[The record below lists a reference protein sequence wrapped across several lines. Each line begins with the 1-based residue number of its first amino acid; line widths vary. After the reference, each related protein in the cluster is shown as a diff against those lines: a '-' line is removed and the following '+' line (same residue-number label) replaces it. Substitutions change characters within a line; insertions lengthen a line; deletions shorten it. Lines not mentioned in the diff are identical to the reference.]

1 MAAPGVV
8 LQEERVGEDQGLSG
22 GRHCARVILCPKSPL
37 VSQWQDGLS
46 YGHWLPVL
54 RRLRHLGLRAAIF
67 GSFGVALL
75 VLLLLAWGLIRMQV
89 LNRVN
94 NRLEVSGKA
103 LAHHLATWVAHSEH
117 PQEVLLQVPLA
128 SASLAGVALVNA
140 SGQVEAVSQDTLDWA
155 SVVAQW
161 EAGSRPARVALPGS
175 LVLLAEP
182 GAASGAT
189 VLVVVDERFVEDVKA
204 GLRSG
209 LLLSVLVGVL
219 VFAAAMALVGRI
231 LLDQPLERMTAMAHR
246 LAEADLTQG
255 LEQGGADGL
264 GRLAVALDRLCES
277 LRETIGRARGVG
289 EAIGL
294 AVGQLS
300 RSGVTV
306 NGGAATVIQ
315 RVEEAR
321 GVMAE
326 LLTSLNGLAEQVDIL
341 GRGAEEGT
349 ATASAMAS
357 THDDV
362 TGLVE
367 QLGAAAAET
376 TGAIGEMTRRI
387 TEVARAVGALHGSA
401 EETSVSIQQMDI
413 SIGQVET
420 NANETARL
428 SENVLQDA
436 ATAGEALQTTLAG
449 IERIRGSSR
458 EALQV
463 IESLGRRTSEIGNIL
478 DVIDDV
484 AEQTNLLALNAAI
497 IAAQAGEHGKGF
509 AVVAE
514 EIKELAERTGAS
526 TKEIADLIAAVQAE
540 SQNARAAVEQG
551 FRTVEEGVELGRE
564 AEGALKKISASA
576 SKSTLMVRAIARA
589 TIEQSRSSKSVTAA
603 VQRIAD
609 AVEQV
614 SRATSEQERG
624 SEQMTNSAQHMLA
637 VTTQVERATEAQVE
651 RSRQIGRSLGSIREM
666 AGAVSRARGAQAAAT
681 ERVLTAVEAIRTVAV
696 AQVSSAR
703 QLESVI
709 EDLRTQAD
717 VLRVEVQRFK
727 V

>member
-1 MAAPGVV
+1 
-8 LQEERVGEDQGLSG
+8 
-22 GRHCARVILCPKSPL
+22 
-37 VSQWQDGLS
+37 
-46 YGHWLPVL
+46 VL

-67 GSFGVALL
+67 GSFGLA
-75 VLLLLAWGLIRMQV
+75 LLLLLLVAWGLIRMEV

-94 NRLEVSGKA
+94 DRLEASGRL
-103 LAHHLATWVAHSEH
+103 LARHVATWLAHSEN
-117 PQEVLLQVPLA
+117 PAEVLGEVPLA
-128 SASLAGVALVNA
+128 TASVAGMALVNA
-140 SGQVEAVSQDTLDWA
+140 GGRVEAVSHDTLDWA
-155 SVVAQW
+155 STTARW
-161 EAGSRPARVALPGS
+161 ESSGRAARVSLPDH

-182 GAASGAT
+182 AQALGAT
-189 VLVVVDERFVEDVKA
+189 VLVVVDERFLEDVKA

-209 LLLSVLVGVL
+209 LGLSVLVGVL
-219 VFAAAMALVGRI
+219 VFAAGMALVSRV
-231 LLDQPLERMTAMAHR
+231 LLDQPLARMTAMAHR

-255 LEQGGADGL
+255 LEEGGSDAL
-264 GRLAVALDRLCES
+264 GRLAAALDQLCNS
-277 LRETIGRARGVG
+277 LRETIGRSRGVG
-289 EAIGL
+289 EAIAL

-300 RSGVTV
+300 RSGATV
-306 NGGAATVIQ
+306 SGGARTVIQ

-321 GVMAE
+321 GVMGE
-326 LLTSLNGLAEQVDIL
+326 LQTSLHGLAEQVDVL

-349 ATASAMAS
+349 ATAAAMAS

-362 TGLVE
+362 TGLVD

-376 TGAIGEMTRRI
+376 TAAIGEMTRRI
-387 TEVARAVGALHGSA
+387 TEVARALGELHGSA

-449 IERIRGSSR
+449 IDRIRGSSR

-576 SKSTLMVRAIARA
+576 SKSTLMVKAIARA
-589 TIEQSRSSKSVTAA
+589 TVEQSRSSKSVTAA
-603 VQRIAD
+603 VQRIAA

-614 SRATSEQERG
+614 SQATAEQERG
-624 SEQMTNSAQHMLA
+624 SEQMTDSAQRMLA

-651 RSRQIGRSLGSIREM
+651 RSRQIARSLSSIREM
-666 AGAVSRARGAQAAAT
+666 AGAVSRARGAQAAASG
-681 ERVLTAVEAIRTVAV
+681 RVLAAVEAIRTVAE
-696 AQVSSAR
+696 AQGSGAR
-703 QLESVI
+703 QLETVI
-709 EDLRTQAD
+709 EDLRRQAE
-717 VLRVEVQRFK
+717 VLRAEVQRFK
-727 V
+727 I

>member
-1 MAAPGVV
+1 VDRGFLPG
-8 LQEERVGEDQGLSG
+8 SN
-22 GRHCARVILCPKSPL
+22 A
-37 VSQWQDGLS
+37 LS
-46 YGHWLPVL
+46 YNCTAPVL

-67 GSFGVALL
+67 GSFGLA
-75 VLLLLAWGLIRMQV
+75 LLLLLLVAWGLIRMEV

-94 NRLEVSGKA
+94 DRLEASGRL
-103 LAHHLATWVAHSEH
+103 LARHVATWLAHSEN
-117 PQEVLLQVPLA
+117 PAEVLGEVPLA
-128 SASLAGVALVNA
+128 TASVAGMALVNA
-140 SGQVEAVSQDTLDWA
+140 GGRVEAVSHDTLDWA
-155 SVVAQW
+155 STTARW
-161 EAGSRPARVALPGS
+161 ESSGRAARVSLPDH

-182 GAASGAT
+182 AQALGAT
-189 VLVVVDERFVEDVKA
+189 VLVVVDERFLEDVKA

-209 LLLSVLVGVL
+209 LGLSVLVGVL
-219 VFAAAMALVGRI
+219 VFAAGMALVSRV
-231 LLDQPLERMTAMAHR
+231 LLDQPLARMTAMAHR

-255 LEQGGADGL
+255 LEEGGSDAL
-264 GRLAVALDRLCES
+264 GRLAAALDQLCNS
-277 LRETIGRARGVG
+277 LRETIGRSRGVG
-289 EAIGL
+289 EAIAL

-300 RSGVTV
+300 RSGATV
-306 NGGAATVIQ
+306 SGGARTVIQ

-321 GVMAE
+321 GVMGE
-326 LLTSLNGLAEQVDIL
+326 LQTSLHGLAEQVDVL

-349 ATASAMAS
+349 ATAAAMAS

-362 TGLVE
+362 TGLVD

-376 TGAIGEMTRRI
+376 TAAIGEMTRRI
-387 TEVARAVGALHGSA
+387 TEVARALGELHGSA

-449 IERIRGSSR
+449 IDRIRGSSR

-576 SKSTLMVRAIARA
+576 SKSTLMVKAIARA
-589 TIEQSRSSKSVTAA
+589 TVEQSRSSKSVTAA
-603 VQRIAD
+603 VQRIAA

-614 SRATSEQERG
+614 SQATAEQERG
-624 SEQMTNSAQHMLA
+624 SEQMTDSAQRMLA

-651 RSRQIGRSLGSIREM
+651 RSRQIARSLSSIREM
-666 AGAVSRARGAQAAAT
+666 AGAVSRARGAQAAASG
-681 ERVLTAVEAIRTVAV
+681 RVLAAVEAIRTVAE
-696 AQVSSAR
+696 AQGSGAR
-703 QLESVI
+703 QLETVI
-709 EDLRTQAD
+709 EDLRRQAE
-717 VLRVEVQRFK
+717 VLRAEVQRFK
-727 V
+727 I

>member
-1 MAAPGVV
+1 
-8 LQEERVGEDQGLSG
+8 
-22 GRHCARVILCPKSPL
+22 
-37 VSQWQDGLS
+37 
-46 YGHWLPVL
+46 VL

-75 VLLLLAWGLIRMQV
+75 VLLLAAWGLIRMQV

-94 NRLEVSGKA
+94 GHLEGSGRE
-103 LAHHLATWVAHSEH
+103 LAQRVATWLGDSEH
-117 PQEVLLQVPLA
+117 PSELLSGVPLA
-128 SASLAGVALVNA
+128 NASLSGVAVVNA
-140 SGQVEAVSQDTLDWA
+140 AGQVEAASHDAVDWPSATAFWESSGRA
-155 SVVAQW
+155 S
-161 EAGSRPARVALPGS
+161 RVLLPGNR
-175 LVLLAEP
+175 VLLA
-182 GAASGAT
+182 AARERGGS
-189 VLVVVDERFVEDVKA
+189 VLVVVDEQLSEEVKA
-204 GLRSG
+204 GLRVG
-209 LLLSVLVGVL
+209 LALSVLVGGVLFVIGMVL
-219 VFAAAMALVGRI
+219 VSRI
-231 LLDQPLERMTAMAHR
+231 LFDQPLARMTAMAQR
-246 LAEADLTQG
+246 LTEADLTPG
-255 LEQGGADGL
+255 LEEGGPDAL
-264 GRLAVALDRLCES
+264 GKLGVALDQLGHA
-277 LRETIGRARGVG
+277 LRESIGRTRGVG

-294 AVGQLS
+294 AVGHLS
-300 RSGVTV
+300 HSGTTV
-306 NGGAATVIQ
+306 SGGAGTVIQ

-321 GVMAE
+321 GVMGE
-326 LLTSLNGLAEQVDIL
+326 LLTSLNGLAEQVDVL

-349 ATASAMAS
+349 ATAAAMAT

-376 TGAIGEMTRRI
+376 TAAIGEMTRRI
-387 TEVARAVGALHGSA
+387 TEVARAVGELHGSA
-401 EETSVSIQQMDI
+401 EETSVSIQQMDV

-449 IERIRGSSR
+449 IDRIRGSSR

-463 IESLGRRTSEIGNIL
+463 IESLGQRISEIGNIL

-576 SKSTLMVRAIARA
+576 SKSTLMVKAIARA
-589 TIEQSRSSKSVTAA
+589 TVEQSRSSKSVTAA

-609 AVEQV
+609 TVEQV
-614 SRATSEQERG
+614 NQATAEQERG
-624 SEQMTNSAQHMLA
+624 SEQMTASAQRMLA
-637 VTTQVERATEAQVE
+637 VTTQVEQATEAQVE
-651 RSRQIGRSLGSIREM
+651 RSRQIARSLASIREM
-666 AGAVSRARGAQAAAT
+666 AGAVSRARGAQAAASA
-681 ERVLTAVEAIRTVAV
+681 RVLTAVEAIRTVAV
-696 AQVSSAR
+696 AQVGSAR
-703 QLESVI
+703 QLASVI
-709 EDLRTQAD
+709 EDLRGQAE
-717 VLRVEVQRFK
+717 VLRAEVQRFK

>member
-1 MAAPGVV
+1 
-8 LQEERVGEDQGLSG
+8 
-22 GRHCARVILCPKSPL
+22 
-37 VSQWQDGLS
+37 
-46 YGHWLPVL
+46 VL
-54 RRLRHLGLRAAIF
+54 RRLRHLGLRAAVF
-67 GSFGVALL
+67 GSFGLA
-75 VLLLLAWGLIRMQV
+75 LLLLLLVAWGLIRMQV
-89 LNRVN
+89 LTRVN
-94 NRLEVSGKA
+94 DRVEAAGRL
-103 LAHHLATWVAHSEH
+103 LARHVATWLAHSED
-117 PQEVLLQVPLA
+117 PAQVLADVPLA
-128 SASLAGVALVNA
+128 TASVAGMALVD
-140 SGQVEAVSQDTLDWA
+140 SGGRVEAVSHDTLDWA
-155 SVVAQW
+155 SATARW
-161 EAGSRPARVALPGS
+161 ESSGRAARVALPDN

-182 GAASGAT
+182 AQGHGGT
-189 VLVVVDERFVEDVKA
+189 VLVVIDERFLDDVRA

-209 LLLSVLVGVL
+209 LALSVLVGVL
-219 VFAAAMALVGRI
+219 VFAAGMALVSRV
-231 LLDQPLERMTAMAHR
+231 LFDQPLARMTAMAHR
-246 LAEADLTQG
+246 LAEGDLSQG
-255 LEQGGADGL
+255 LQEGGSDAL
-264 GRLAVALDRLCES
+264 GRLAAALELLCQA
-277 LRETIGRARGVG
+277 LRETIGRSRGVG
-289 EAIGL
+289 EAITL
-294 AVGQLS
+294 AVGQLT
-300 RSGVTV
+300 RSGTTV
-306 NGGAATVIQ
+306 SGGARTVIQ

-321 GVMAE
+321 GVMGE
-326 LLTSLNGLAEQVDIL
+326 LQTSLHALAEQVDVL

-349 ATASAMAS
+349 ATAAAMAA

-362 TGLVE
+362 AGLVE

-376 TGAIGEMTRRI
+376 TAAIGEMTRSI
-387 TEVARAVGALHGSA
+387 TEVARAVGELHGSA

-436 ATAGEALQTTLAG
+436 STAGEALQTTLAG
-449 IERIRGSSR
+449 IDRIRGSSR

-463 IESLGRRTSEIGNIL
+463 IESLGQRTSEIGNIL

-564 AEGALKKISASA
+564 AEDALKKISASA
-576 SKSTLMVRAIARA
+576 SKSTLMVKAIARA
-589 TIEQSRSSKSVTAA
+589 TVEQSRSSKSVTAA
-603 VQRIAD
+603 VQRIAA

-614 SRATSEQERG
+614 SQATSEQERG
-624 SEQMTNSAQHMLA
+624 SEQLTDSAQRMLA

-651 RSRQIGRSLGSIREM
+651 RSRQIARSLSSIREM
-666 AGAVSRARGAQAAAT
+666 TGAVSRARGAQSAASG
-681 ERVLTAVEAIRTVAV
+681 RVLTAVDAIRTVAE

-703 QLESVI
+703 QLETVI
-709 EDLRTQAD
+709 DDLRRQAE
-717 VLRVEVQRFK
+717 VLRSEVQRFK

>member
-1 MAAPGVV
+1 V
-8 LQEERVGEDQGLSG
+8 
-22 GRHCARVILCPKSPL
+22 
-37 VSQWQDGLS
+37 
-46 YGHWLPVL
+46 
-54 RRLRHLGLRAAIF
+54 RRLRHLGLRTAIF
-67 GSFGVALL
+67 SSFGLA
-75 VLLLLAWGLIRMQV
+75 LLLLLLVAWGLIRMQV
-89 LNRVN
+89 LNRVHD
-94 NRLEVSGKA
+94 RLEVSGRA
-103 LAHHLATWVAHSEH
+103 LAQHVAAWLSHSDNVDEMLAE
-117 PQEVLLQVPLA
+117 VPLA
-128 SASLAGVALVNA
+128 TASVSGLALVNA
-140 SGQVEAVSQDTLDWA
+140 KGQVEAASHDTLDWA
-155 SVVAQW
+155 SNIAHW
-161 EAGSRPARVALPGS
+161 EASGRAPRLALPGN

-182 GAASGAT
+182 VAAREST
-189 VLVVVDERFVEDVKA
+189 VLVIVDERFLEDVNA

-219 VFAAAMALVGRI
+219 VFAAGMTLVSRF
-231 LLDQPLERMTAMAHR
+231 LLDQPLARMTAMAHR
-246 LAEADLTQG
+246 LADADLTQG
-255 LEQGGADGL
+255 LEEGGADAL
-264 GRLAVALDRLCES
+264 GRLATALDQLCHS

-289 EAIGL
+289 EAIAQ

-300 RSGVTV
+300 RSGSTV
-306 NGGAATVIQ
+306 SGGAGTVIQ

-321 GVMAE
+321 GVMGE
-326 LLTSLNGLAEQVDIL
+326 LLTSLNGLAEQVDVL
-341 GRGAEEGT
+341 GTGAEEGT
-349 ATASAMAS
+349 ATAAAMAS

-376 TGAIGEMTRRI
+376 TSAISEMSRGI

-449 IERIRGSSR
+449 IDRIRGSSR

-540 SQNARAAVEQG
+540 SQNARSAVEQG

-576 SKSTLMVRAIARA
+576 SKSTLMVKAIARA
-589 TIEQSRSSKSVTAA
+589 TVEQSRSSKSVTAA
-603 VQRIAD
+603 VQRIAE

-614 SRATSEQERG
+614 SQATAEQERG
-624 SEQMTNSAQHMLA
+624 SEQMTDSARRMLA
-637 VTTQVERATEAQVE
+637 VTTLVERATEAQVE
-651 RSRQIGRSLGSIREM
+651 RSRQIARSLSSIREM
-666 AGAVSRARGAQAAAT
+666 TGAVSRARGSQAAAS
-681 ERVLTAVEAIRTVAV
+681 ERVLAAVEAIRTVAV

-703 QLESVI
+703 QLETVI
-709 EDLRTQAD
+709 DDLQRQAE
-717 VLRVEVQRFK
+717 VLRVEVQRFR

>member
-1 MAAPGVV
+1 
-8 LQEERVGEDQGLSG
+8 
-22 GRHCARVILCPKSPL
+22 
-37 VSQWQDGLS
+37 
-46 YGHWLPVL
+46 
-54 RRLRHLGLRAAIF
+54 
-67 GSFGVALL
+67 
-75 VLLLLAWGLIRMQV
+75 
-89 LNRVN
+89 VN
-94 NRLEVSGKA
+94 DRLEVSGRV
-103 LAHHLATWVAHSEH
+103 LAQHVAAWLAHSEN
-117 PQEVLLQVPLA
+117 PAEVLAEVPLA
-128 SASLAGVALVNA
+128 TASVSGMALV
-140 SGQVEAVSQDTLDWA
+140 GQAGRVEAVSHDTVDWA
-155 SVVAQW
+155 STIARW
-161 EAGSRPARVALPGS
+161 EASGRARRVALPDS

-182 GAASGAT
+182 AQAGGST
-189 VLVVVDERFVEDVKA
+189 VLVVVDERFLDDVKA

-209 LLLSVLVGVL
+209 LGLSVLVGIL
-219 VFAAAMALVGRI
+219 VFAAGMALVSRV
-231 LLDQPLERMTAMAHR
+231 LLDQPLARMTAMAHR
-246 LAEADLTQG
+246 LADADLTTR
-255 LEQGGADGL
+255 LEEGGSDAL
-264 GRLAVALDRLCES
+264 GRLALALDQLCHS

-300 RSGVTV
+300 RSGTTV
-306 NGGAATVIQ
+306 SGGAGTVIK

-321 GVMAE
+321 GVMGE
-326 LLTSLNGLAEQVDIL
+326 LVTSFHGLQEQVDVL
-341 GRGAEEGT
+341 GRGAEEGMAT
-349 ATASAMAS
+349 ATAMAS

-376 TGAIGEMTRRI
+376 TGAIGEMTRSI

-449 IERIRGSSR
+449 IDRIRGSSR

-526 TKEIADLIAAVQAE
+526 TKEISDLIAAVQSE

-576 SKSTLMVRAIARA
+576 SKSTLMVKAIARA
-589 TIEQSRSSKSVTAA
+589 TVEQSRSSKSVTAA
-603 VQRIAD
+603 VQRIAE

-614 SRATSEQERG
+614 SQATAEQERG
-624 SEQMTNSAQHMLA
+624 SEQLTNSARHMVA
-637 VTTQVERATEAQVE
+637 VTTQVERATEAQLE
-651 RSRQIGRSLGSIREM
+651 RSRQIARSLGSIREM
-666 AGAVSRARGAQAAAT
+666 ASAVSRARGAQAAAS
-681 ERVLTAVEAIRTVAV
+681 ERVLSAVEAIRTVAD
-696 AQVSSAR
+696 AQVSGAR
-703 QLESVI
+703 QLETVI
-709 EDLRTQAD
+709 DDLRRQAE
-717 VLRVEVQRFK
+717 VLRAEVQRFK

>member
-1 MAAPGVV
+1 MVLPG
-8 LQEERVGEDQGLSG
+8 S
-22 GRHCARVILCPKSPL
+22 
-37 VSQWQDGLS
+37 
-46 YGHWLPVL
+46 PVL

-75 VLLLLAWGLIRMQV
+75 LVLLMAWGLIRMQV
-89 LNRVN
+89 LRQVN
-94 NRLEVSGKA
+94 ERLEVSGRA
-103 LAHHLATWVAHSEH
+103 LAEHVVTWLGHGGAPEEMLS
-117 PQEVLLQVPLA
+117 QVPLA
-128 SASLAGVALVNA
+128 SASLAGMAVVNA
-140 SGQVEAVSQDTLDWA
+140 QGQVEAVTRDTLDWA
-155 SVVAQW
+155 SIIAHW
-161 EAGSRPARVALPGS
+161 ESSGRSSRVALPES
-175 LVLLAEP
+175 LVLLSESVATPP
-182 GAASGAT
+182 GT
-189 VLVVVDERFVEDVKA
+189 VLVVVDERFVENVKA

-209 LLLSVLVGVL
+209 LGLSVVVGVL
-219 VFAAAMALVGRI
+219 VFAAGMALVSRF
-231 LLDQPLERMTAMAHR
+231 LLERPLGRMTAMAHR

-255 LEQGGADGL
+255 LEEGGSDAL
-264 GRLAVALDRLCES
+264 GRLAAALDQLCHS
-277 LRETIGRARGVG
+277 LRETIGRSRGVG

-300 RSGVTV
+300 RSGTTV
-306 NGGAATVIQ
+306 SGGAGTVIQ

-321 GVMAE
+321 GVMGE
-326 LLTSLNGLAEQVDIL
+326 LQTSLGGLAEQVDVL
-341 GRGAEEGT
+341 ARGAEEGT
-349 ATASAMAS
+349 ATASAMAA
-357 THDDV
+357 TYDEV
-362 TGLVE
+362 AGLVE

-387 TEVARAVGALHGSA
+387 TEVARAVGELHGSA

-436 ATAGEALQTTLAG
+436 ATAGESLKTTLAG
-449 IERIRGSSR
+449 IDRIRGSSR

-463 IESLGRRTSEIGNIL
+463 IESLGRRTSEIGTIL
-478 DVIDDV
+478 NVIDDV

-589 TIEQSRSSKSVTAA
+589 TVEQSRSSKSVTAA

-614 SRATSEQERG
+614 SQATAEQERG
-624 SEQMTNSAQHMLA
+624 SEQMTDSARRMLA
-637 VTTQVERATEAQVE
+637 ATTQVERATEAQLE
-651 RSRQIGRSLGSIREM
+651 RSRQIVRSLASIREM
-666 AGAVSRARGAQAAAT
+666 AGAVSRARGAQAASSD
-681 ERVLTAVEAIRTVAV
+681 RVLTAVEAIRTVAV

-709 EDLRTQAD
+709 EDLRRQAE
-717 VLRVEVQRFK
+717 VLRTEVLRFK

>member
-1 MAAPGVV
+1 MV
-8 LQEERVGEDQGLSG
+8 LPS
-22 GRHCARVILCPKSPL
+22 S
-37 VSQWQDGLS
+37 
-46 YGHWLPVL
+46 PVL
-54 RRLRHLGLRAAIF
+54 RRLRHLGLRTAIF
-67 GSFGVALL
+67 GSFGLPLLLSLL
-75 VLLLLAWGLIRMQV
+75 VGWGLVRMQV
-89 LNRVN
+89 LNQVRD
-94 NRLEVSGKA
+94 RLEVSGRVIA
-103 LAHHLATWVAHSEH
+103 QHVAAELRHSDNPE
-117 PQEVLLQVPLA
+117 EVLAEVPLA
-128 SASLAGVALVNA
+128 SASVAGLALVTAN
-140 SGQVEAVSQDTLDWA
+140 GQVEAFSRGTVEWA
-155 SVVAQW
+155 STLARW
-161 EAGSRPARVALPGS
+161 ESSGRAPRVALLGS
-175 LVLLAEP
+175 QVVLAEP
-182 GAASGAT
+182 VVARGSN
-189 VLVVVDERFVEDVKA
+189 VLVVVDERFLDDVKA

-209 LLLSVLVGVL
+209 LLLSVLVGVV
-219 VFAAAMALVGRI
+219 VFAAGMALVSRV
-231 LLDQPLERMTAMAHR
+231 LLVRPLARMTAMAHR
-246 LAEADLTQG
+246 LADADLTQG
-255 LEQGGADGL
+255 LEQGGSDAL
-264 GRLAVALDRLCES
+264 GALATALDQLAHS
-277 LRETIGRARGVG
+277 LRDTLGRARGVG
-289 EAIGL
+289 EAIAL

-300 RSGVTV
+300 RSGTSVS
-306 NGGAATVIQ
+306 GGASTVIQ

-321 GVMAE
+321 GVMEE
-326 LLTSLNGLAEQVDIL
+326 LLTSLHGLAEQVDVL

-349 ATASAMAS
+349 VTASAMAAA
-357 THDDV
+357 HDDV
-362 TGLVE
+362 TGLMD
-367 QLGAAAAET
+367 QLGAVAAET
-376 TGAIGEMTRRI
+376 TAAIGEMTRSI
-387 TEVARAVGALHGSA
+387 TDVARAVGELHGSA

-449 IERIRGSSR
+449 IDRIRGSSR

-526 TKEIADLIAAVQAE
+526 TKEIAELIAAVQAE

-576 SKSTLMVRAIARA
+576 SKSTLMVKAIARA
-589 TIEQSRSSKSVTAA
+589 TVEQSRSSKSVTAA

-614 SRATSEQERG
+614 SRATAEQERG
-624 SEQMTNSAQHMLA
+624 SEQMTDSARRMLA
-637 VTTQVERATEAQVE
+637 VTTQVEHAAEAQVE
-651 RSRQIGRSLGSIREM
+651 RSRQIARSLASIREM
-666 AGAVSRARGAQAAAT
+666 TAAVSRARGAQAAAS
-681 ERVLTAVEAIRTVAV
+681 ERVLTAVESIRTVAE

-703 QLESVI
+703 QLEAVI
-709 EDLRTQAD
+709 DDLQHQAA
-717 VLRVEVQRFK
+717 VLRAEVQRFK

>member
-1 MAAPGVV
+1 
-8 LQEERVGEDQGLSG
+8 
-22 GRHCARVILCPKSPL
+22 
-37 VSQWQDGLS
+37 
-46 YGHWLPVL
+46 VL

-67 GSFGVALL
+67 GSFGLA
-75 VLLLLAWGLIRMQV
+75 LLLLLLVAWGLIWMQV

-94 NRLEVSGKA
+94 ERVEVSGRV
-103 LAHHLATWVAHSEH
+103 LAHQVAALVAHSEN
-117 PQEVLLQVPLA
+117 PSEVLAQVPMA
-128 SASLAGVALVNA
+128 TGSVAGVAVVNA
-140 SGQVEAVSQDTLDWA
+140 SGRVEASTHDTVDWA
-155 SVVAQW
+155 STIAHW
-161 EAGSRPARVALPGS
+161 ESSGQLERLGLPGS

-182 GAASGAT
+182 AQTRGTT
-189 VLVVVDERFVEDVKA
+189 VLVVVDERFLDDVKV

-209 LLLSVLVGVL
+209 LGLSVLVGVL
-219 VFAAAMALVGRI
+219 VFAAALALVSRV
-231 LLDQPLERMTAMAHR
+231 LLDQPLGRMTAMAHR

-255 LEQGGADGL
+255 LGEGGSDAL
-264 GRLAVALDRLCES
+264 GRLARALDQLGAS
-277 LRETIGRARGVG
+277 LRETIGRSRGVG
-289 EAIGL
+289 EAIAL

-300 RSGVTV
+300 RSGTTV
-306 NGGAATVIQ
+306 SGGAGTVIQ

-321 GVMAE
+321 GVMGE
-326 LLTSLNGLAEQVDIL
+326 LQTSLDGLADQVDVL

-349 ATASAMAS
+349 ATATAMAR

-367 QLGAAAAET
+367 QLGASAAET
-376 TGAIGEMTRRI
+376 TAAIGEMTRSI
-387 TEVARAVGALHGSA
+387 TDVARAVGELHGSA

-449 IERIRGSSR
+449 IDRIRGSSR

-526 TKEIADLIAAVQAE
+526 TKEIAELIAAVQAE

-564 AEGALKKISASA
+564 AEEALKKISASA
-576 SKSTLMVRAIARA
+576 SKSTLMVKAIARA
-589 TIEQSRSSKSVTAA
+589 TVEQSRSSKSVTAA
-603 VQRIAD
+603 VQRIAE

-614 SRATSEQERG
+614 GQATTEQERG
-624 SEQMTNSAQHMLA
+624 SEQMTLSAQRMLA

-651 RSRQIGRSLGSIREM
+651 RSRHIARALSSIREM
-666 AGAVSRARGAQAAAT
+666 AGAVSRARGAQAAAS
-681 ERVLTAVEAIRTVAV
+681 ERVLAAVEAIRTVAE
-696 AQVSSAR
+696 AQVSGAR
-703 QLESVI
+703 QLETVI
-709 EDLRTQAD
+709 EDLRRQAE
-717 VLRVEVQRFK
+717 VLRAEVQRFK

>member
-1 MAAPGVV
+1 MVLPG
-8 LQEERVGEDQGLSG
+8 
-22 GRHCARVILCPKSPL
+22 P
-37 VSQWQDGLS
+37 
-46 YGHWLPVL
+46 PVL
-54 RRLRHLGLRAAIF
+54 RRLRHLGLRTAIF
-67 GSFGVALL
+67 TSFGLA
-75 VLLLLAWGLIRMQV
+75 LLLLLLVAWGLIRMQV
-89 LNRVN
+89 LNQVHD
-94 NRLEVSGKA
+94 RLEVSGRV
-103 LAHHLATWVAHSEH
+103 LAQHVAAWLSHSDNVD
-117 PQEVLLQVPLA
+117 EVLAEVPLA
-128 SASLAGVALVNA
+128 TASVSGLALVNA
-140 SGQVEAVSQDTLDWA
+140 KGQVEAVSHDTLDWA
-155 SVVAQW
+155 STIAHW
-161 EAGSRPARVALPGS
+161 EASGRASRVALPGNM
-175 LVLLAEP
+175 VVVAEP
-182 GAASGAT
+182 AVARDAT
-189 VLVVVDERFVEDVKA
+189 VLVVVDERFLEDVKA

-209 LLLSVLVGVL
+209 LALSVLVGVL
-219 VFAAAMALVGRI
+219 VFAAAMALVSRV
-231 LLDQPLERMTAMAHR
+231 LLDQPLARMTAMAHR
-246 LAEADLTQG
+246 LADADLTQG
-255 LEQGGADGL
+255 IEQGGTDAL
-264 GRLAVALDRLCES
+264 GRLAAALDQLAHS

-289 EAIGL
+289 EAVVL

-300 RSGVTV
+300 RSGTTV
-306 NGGAATVIQ
+306 SGGAGTVIQ

-321 GVMAE
+321 GVMGE
-326 LLTSLNGLAEQVDIL
+326 LLTSLNGLAEQVDVL

-349 ATASAMAS
+349 ATAVAMAS

-376 TGAIGEMTRRI
+376 TAAIAEMSRGI
-387 TEVARAVGALHGSA
+387 TEVARAVGELHGSA

-449 IERIRGSSR
+449 IDRIRGSSR

-526 TKEIADLIAAVQAE
+526 TKEIAELIAAVQAE
-540 SQNARAAVEQG
+540 SQNARSAVEQG

-576 SKSTLMVRAIARA
+576 SKSTLMVKAIARA
-589 TIEQSRSSKSVTAA
+589 TVEQSRSSKSVTAA

-614 SRATSEQERG
+614 SRATIEQERG
-624 SEQMTNSAQHMLA
+624 SAQMTDSARHMLA

-651 RSRQIGRSLGSIREM
+651 RSRQIARSLSSIREM
-666 AGAVSRARGAQAAAT
+666 AGAVSRARGAQAAAS
-681 ERVLTAVEAIRTVAV
+681 ERVLAAVEAIRTVAE

-703 QLESVI
+703 QLEMVI
-709 EDLRTQAD
+709 EDLHRQAE
-717 VLRVEVQRFK
+717 VLRIEVQRFK

>member
-1 MAAPGVV
+1 
-8 LQEERVGEDQGLSG
+8 
-22 GRHCARVILCPKSPL
+22 
-37 VSQWQDGLS
+37 
-46 YGHWLPVL
+46 
-54 RRLRHLGLRAAIF
+54 
-67 GSFGVALL
+67 
-75 VLLLLAWGLIRMQV
+75 
-89 LNRVN
+89 
-94 NRLEVSGKA
+94 
-103 LAHHLATWVAHSEH
+103 
-117 PQEVLLQVPLA
+117 
-128 SASLAGVALVNA
+128 
-140 SGQVEAVSQDTLDWA
+140 
-155 SVVAQW
+155 
-161 EAGSRPARVALPGS
+161 
-175 LVLLAEP
+175 
-182 GAASGAT
+182 
-189 VLVVVDERFVEDVKA
+189 
-204 GLRSG
+204 
-209 LLLSVLVGVL
+209 
-219 VFAAAMALVGRI
+219 
-231 LLDQPLERMTAMAHR
+231 
-246 LAEADLTQG
+246 
-255 LEQGGADGL
+255 
-264 GRLAVALDRLCES
+264 
-277 LRETIGRARGVG
+277 VG
-289 EAIGL
+289 EAVGL

-300 RSGVTV
+300 RSGVKLS
-306 NGGAATVIQ
+306 GGASTVIQ
-315 RVEEAR
+315 RVEETR
-321 GVMAE
+321 GVMGE
-326 LLTSLNGLAEQVDIL
+326 LLISLNGLAEQVDVL

-349 ATASAMAS
+349 ATASAMAT

-376 TGAIGEMTRRI
+376 TAAIGEMTTRI
-387 TEVARAVGALHGSA
+387 TEVARALGALHGSA

-564 AEGALKKISASA
+564 AEGALKKITASA

-589 TIEQSRSSKSVTAA
+589 TVEQSRSSKSVTAA

-624 SEQMTNSAQHMLA
+624 SEQMTDSAKHMLA

-651 RSRQIGRSLGSIREM
+651 RSRHIGRSLASIREM
-666 AGAVSRARGAQAAAT
+666 AGAVSRARGAQAAAS
-681 ERVLTAVEAIRTVAV
+681 ERVLAAVEAIHTVAV

-717 VLRVEVQRFK
+717 VLRAEVQRFR

>member
-1 MAAPGVV
+1 MQCTTAGGARRFP
-8 LQEERVGEDQGLSG
+8 LASGLT
-22 GRHCARVILCPKSPL
+22 
-37 VSQWQDGLS
+37 
-46 YGHWLPVL
+46 YGPTRAPVL
-54 RRLRHLGLRAAIF
+54 RRLRHLGLRTAIF
-67 GSFGVALL
+67 GSFGLA
-75 VLLLLAWGLIRMQV
+75 LLLLLVVAWLLMRQQV
-89 LNRVN
+89 LDRVSA
-94 NRLEVSGKA
+94 RVEVSARA
-103 LAHHLATWVAHSEH
+103 LAQHVSEWLAQGKPA
-117 PQEVLLQVPLA
+117 PEVLDDAPLA
-128 SASLAGVALVNA
+128 EASVAGVALVNA
-140 SGQVEAVSQDTLDWA
+140 SGRTEATSNDIVDWA
-155 SVVAQW
+155 SAIAHW
-161 EAGSRPARVALPGS
+161 EASGRDARVALPGG

-182 GAASGAT
+182 ARVGGGT
-189 VLVVVDERFVEDVKA
+189 VLVMVDERFLDDVRA

-209 LLLSVLVGVL
+209 LGLSVLAGVVVFVGG
-219 VFAAAMALVGRI
+219 MALVSRA
-231 LLDQPLERMTAMAHR
+231 LLDRPLARMTATAQR

-255 LEQGGADGL
+255 LEQTGSDAL
-264 GRLAVALDRLCES
+264 GRLAGALDHLARS

-289 EAIGL
+289 EAIVL
-294 AVGQLS
+294 ATTQLS
-300 RSGVTV
+300 RSGATV
-306 NGGAATVIQ
+306 SGGAATVIQ
-315 RVEEAR
+315 RVEETR
-321 GVMAE
+321 GVIGE
-326 LLTSLNGLAEQVDIL
+326 LLTSLRGLADQVDVL

-349 ATASAMAS
+349 ATATAMAV
-357 THDDV
+357 THDEV

-367 QLGAAAAET
+367 QLGSAAAET
-376 TGAIGEMTRRI
+376 TRVIGEMTRSI
-387 TEVARAVGALHGSA
+387 KEVARAVGELHGSA

-428 SENVLQDA
+428 SENVLQDS
-436 ATAGEALQTTLAG
+436 ATAGEALQKTLAG
-449 IERIRGSSR
+449 IDRIRGSSH

-463 IESLGRRTSEIGNIL
+463 IESLGRRISEIGNIL

-497 IAAQAGEHGKGF
+497 IAAQAGEQGKGF

-576 SKSTLMVRAIARA
+576 SKSTLMVKAIARA
-589 TIEQSRSSKSVTAA
+589 TVEQSRSSKSVTAA

-624 SEQMTNSAQHMLA
+624 SEQMTHSADRMLA
-637 VTTQVERATEAQVE
+637 VTAQVEGATEAQVE
-651 RSRQIGRSLGSIREM
+651 RSRQIARSLASIREM
-666 AGAVSRARGAQAAAT
+666 AGAVNRARGAQAAAS
-681 ERVLTAVEAIRTVAV
+681 ERVLTAVEAIRTVADV
-696 AQVSSAR
+696 QVRSVR
-703 QLESVI
+703 QLETVI
-709 EDLRTQAD
+709 EDLQRQAE

>member
-1 MAAPGVV
+1 M
-8 LQEERVGEDQGLSG
+8 
-22 GRHCARVILCPKSPL
+22 
-37 VSQWQDGLS
+37 
-46 YGHWLPVL
+46 L

-67 GSFGVALL
+67 GSFGLA
-75 VLLLLAWGLIRMQV
+75 LLLLLLVAWGLIRMQV

-94 NRLEVSGKA
+94 DRVEVSGRV
-103 LAHHLATWVAHSEH
+103 LAHHVAGLLAHSEN
-117 PQEVLLQVPLA
+117 PNEVLAQVPLA
-128 SASLAGVALVNA
+128 MASVAGMALVND
-140 SGQVEAVSQDTLDWA
+140 SGRVEAASHDTVDWA
-155 SVVAQW
+155 STTAHWESSGRAERVV
-161 EAGSRPARVALPGS
+161 LPDS

-182 GAASGAT
+182 AQTRGAT
-189 VLVVVDERFVEDVKA
+189 VLVVMDERFLDDVKA

-209 LLLSVLVGVL
+209 LGLSVLVGVL
-219 VFAAAMALVGRI
+219 VFALAMVLVSRV
-231 LLDQPLERMTAMAHR
+231 LLDQPLARMTAMAHR
-246 LAEADLTQG
+246 LADADLTQG
-255 LEQGGADGL
+255 LEEGGSDAL
-264 GRLAVALDRLCES
+264 GRLARALDQLGDS
-277 LRETIGRARGVG
+277 LRETIGRSRGVG
-289 EAIGL
+289 EAIAL

-300 RSGVTV
+300 RSGTTV
-306 NGGAATVIQ
+306 SGGAGTVIQ

-321 GVMAE
+321 GVMGE
-326 LLTSLNGLAEQVDIL
+326 LQTSLQGLAEQVDVL

-349 ATASAMAS
+349 ATAGAMAS

-367 QLGAAAAET
+367 QLGASAAET
-376 TGAIGEMTRRI
+376 TAAIGEMTRSI
-387 TEVARAVGALHGSA
+387 TEVARAVGELHGSA

-449 IERIRGSSR
+449 IDRIRGSSR

-497 IAAQAGEHGKGF
+497 IAAQAGEQGKGF

-576 SKSTLMVRAIARA
+576 SKSTLMVKAIARA
-589 TIEQSRSSKSVTAA
+589 TVEQSRSSKSVTAA

-614 SRATSEQERG
+614 SQATTEQERG
-624 SEQMTNSAQHMLA
+624 SEQMTLSAQRMLA
-637 VTTQVERATEAQVE
+637 VTTQVERATEAQAE
-651 RSRQIGRSLGSIREM
+651 RSRHIARSLSSIREM
-666 AGAVSRARGAQAAAT
+666 TGAVSRARGAQAAAYK
-681 ERVLTAVEAIRTVAV
+681 RVLAAVEAIRTVAE
-696 AQVSSAR
+696 AQVSGAR
-703 QLESVI
+703 QLETVI
-709 EDLRTQAD
+709 EDLRRQAE
-717 VLRVEVQRFK
+717 VLRAEVQRFK

>member
-1 MAAPGVV
+1 M
-8 LQEERVGEDQGLSG
+8 
-22 GRHCARVILCPKSPL
+22 
-37 VSQWQDGLS
+37 
-46 YGHWLPVL
+46 L

-67 GSFGVALL
+67 GSFGVALFL
-75 VLLLLAWGLIRMQV
+75 VLLIAWGLIRMQV

-94 NRLEVSGKA
+94 EGLEASGRGLARQVATQLGQSEHVDKPLSGLPLAGASVSGFA
-103 LAHHLATWVAHSEH
+103 LLDAAG
-117 PQEVLLQVPLA
+117 QLQAVTQG
-128 SASLAGVALVNA
+128 GV
-140 SGQVEAVSQDTLDWA
+140 DWA
-155 SVVAQW
+155 SAIAHW
-161 EAGSRPARVALPGS
+161 KASGRAARVSLPGG

-182 GAASGAT
+182 APSRGAT
-189 VLVVVDERFVEDVKA
+189 VLVVVDERLAEEVKA

-209 LLLSVLVGVL
+209 LALSVLVGVL
-219 VFAAAMALVGRI
+219 VFAAGMAVVSRI
-231 LLDQPLERMTAMAHR
+231 LLDRPLERMTAMAHR
-246 LAEADLTQG
+246 LRDADLTQG
-255 LEQGGADGL
+255 LDEGGSDAL
-264 GRLAVALDRLCES
+264 GRLGLALDQLSHS
-277 LRETIGRARGVG
+277 LRESIGRTRGVG

-294 AVGQLS
+294 AVDQLS
-300 RSGVTV
+300 RSGTAVS
-306 NGGAATVIQ
+306 GGTGTVIQ

-321 GVMAE
+321 GVMGE
-326 LLTSLNGLAEQVDIL
+326 LLTSLNGLAEQVDVL
-341 GRGAEEGT
+341 GRGAEEGRE
-349 ATASAMAS
+349 TASAMAA

-362 TGLVE
+362 RGLVE
-367 QLGAAAAET
+367 QLGAVAAET
-376 TGAIGEMTRRI
+376 TAAIGEMTRRI
-387 TEVARAVGALHGSA
+387 TEVARAVGELHGSA
-401 EETSVSIQQMDI
+401 EETSVSIQQMDV

-449 IERIRGSSR
+449 IQRIRGSSR

-463 IESLGRRTSEIGNIL
+463 IESLGQRTSEIGNIL

-526 TKEIADLIAAVQAE
+526 TKEIAELIAAVQAE

-589 TIEQSRSSKSVTAA
+589 TVEQSRSSKSVTAA

-614 SRATSEQERG
+614 NQATAEQERG
-624 SEQMTNSAQHMLA
+624 SEQMTDSARRMLA

-651 RSRQIGRSLGSIREM
+651 RSRQIARSLASIREM
-666 AGAVSRARGAQAAAT
+666 AGAVSRARGSQAAAS
-681 ERVLTAVEAIRTVAV
+681 ERVLTAVEAIRTVAI

-703 QLESVI
+703 QLESAI
-709 EDLRTQAD
+709 EDLRRQAE
-717 VLRVEVQRFK
+717 VLRAEVQRFK

>member
-1 MAAPGVV
+1 MV
-8 LQEERVGEDQGLSG
+8 LPS
-22 GRHCARVILCPKSPL
+22 S
-37 VSQWQDGLS
+37 
-46 YGHWLPVL
+46 PVL
-54 RRLRHLGLRAAIF
+54 RRLRHLGLRTAIF
-67 GSFGVALL
+67 GSFGLALFLSLL
-75 VLLLLAWGLIRMQV
+75 VVWGLVRMQV
-89 LNRVN
+89 LNRVHD
-94 NRLEVSGKA
+94 RLEVSGRL
-103 LAHHLATWVAHSEH
+103 LAQHVADWLGHSDNPE
-117 PQEVLLQVPLA
+117 EVLAEVPLPTA
-128 SASLAGVALVNA
+128 SVAGMALVNA
-140 SGQVEAVSQDTLDWA
+140 KGHVEAVSHDTVDWA
-155 SVVAQW
+155 STIARW
-161 EAGSRPARVALPGS
+161 ESSGRAPRVTLPGS

-182 GAASGAT
+182 AVARGAT
-189 VLVVVDERFVEDVKA
+189 VLVVVDERFLDDVKV

-209 LLLSVLVGVL
+209 LGLSVLVGVL
-219 VFAAAMALVGRI
+219 VFAAGMTLVSRV
-231 LLDQPLERMTAMAHR
+231 LLDQPLGRMTAMAHR
-246 LAEADLTQG
+246 LAGADLTQG
-255 LEQGGADGL
+255 LEQGGSDAVGGL
-264 GRLAVALDRLCES
+264 ATALDQLAHS
-277 LRETIGRARGVG
+277 LREALGRARGVG
-289 EAIGL
+289 EEIAL

-300 RSGVTV
+300 RSGTTV
-306 NGGAATVIQ
+306 SGGAGTVIQ

-321 GVMAE
+321 GVMGE
-326 LLTSLNGLAEQVDIL
+326 LLTSLNGLAEQVDVL

-349 ATASAMAS
+349 VTASAMAA

-376 TGAIGEMTRRI
+376 TAAIGEMTRSI
-387 TEVARAVGALHGSA
+387 TEVARAVGELHGSA

-449 IERIRGSSR
+449 IDRIRGSSR

-526 TKEIADLIAAVQAE
+526 TKEIAELIAAVQAE

-576 SKSTLMVRAIARA
+576 SKSTLMVKAIARA
-589 TIEQSRSSKSVTAA
+589 TVEQSRSSKSVTAA

-614 SRATSEQERG
+614 SRATAEQERG
-624 SEQMTNSAQHMLA
+624 SEQMTDSARRMLA
-637 VTTQVERATEAQVE
+637 VTTQVERAIEAQVE
-651 RSRQIGRSLGSIREM
+651 RSRQIARSLASIREM
-666 AGAVSRARGAQAAAT
+666 TGAVSRARGAQAAAS
-681 ERVLTAVEAIRTVAV
+681 ERVLAAVEAIRTVAE

-703 QLESVI
+703 QLETVI
-709 EDLRTQAD
+709 DDLQNQAE
-717 VLRVEVQRFK
+717 VLRAEVQRFK